1 MPPERS
7 CDEPRPE
14 LLLPE
19 ELPVEALM
27 PSSLDEEEL
36 PISDESF
43 ESFWLLR
50 LLSMPELEL
59 DEPDCELEPV
69 DPEVADLPDVPWL
82 D

>member
-7 CDEPRPE
+7 CDDPE

-19 ELPVEALM
+19 ELPDEALI

-43 ESFWLLR
+43 WLLR
-50 LLSMPELEL
+50 LLSELEF
-59 DEPDCELEPV
+59 DEPDCEFELV